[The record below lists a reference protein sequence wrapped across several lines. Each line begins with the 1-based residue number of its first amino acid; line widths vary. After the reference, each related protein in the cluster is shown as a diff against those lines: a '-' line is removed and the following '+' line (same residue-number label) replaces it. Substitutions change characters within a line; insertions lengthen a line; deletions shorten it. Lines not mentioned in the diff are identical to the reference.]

1 MDFFK
6 KKTNFDFMGK
16 RKPILAISALFVL
29 ASLIMLPT
37 LGLNLGLDFTGGTEI
52 EVRFETPPQ
61 ASQVRESL
69 AKAGMDNAV
78 VQTFG
83 SPNEILIRIP
93 PQDEGEAADQTATRV
108 IEAFKADFE
117 GDVEM
122 RSSGFVGPQVGEE
135 LTEQG
140 ILAMIYALIGIFIY
154 VLFRFQWRFS
164 VAAVLA
170 TVHDLFVTMGALAL
184 FQISFDLTVVA
195 ALLAMV
201 GYSLNDTVVV
211 FDRIRENFP
220 RLGKLSSAEVINRSL
235 NETLSR
241 TVMTSVTTQLTLIA
255 LYIFGGE
262 VISAFAWTLIV
273 GIVIATFSS
282 IFVASPILLLLG
294 VSKYDLVQVEK
305 EGASLDARP

>member
-1 MDFFK
+1 
-6 KKTNFDFMGK
+6 
-16 RKPILAISALFVL
+16 
-29 ASLIMLPT
+29 
-37 LGLNLGLDFTGGTEI
+37 
-52 EVRFETPPQ
+52 
-61 ASQVRESL
+61 
-69 AKAGMDNAV
+69 
-78 VQTFG
+78 
-83 SPNEILIRIP
+83 
-93 PQDEGEAADQTATRV
+93 
-108 IEAFKADFE
+108 
-117 GDVEM
+117 
-122 RSSGFVGPQVGEE
+122 
-135 LTEQG
+135 
-140 ILAMIYALIGIFIY
+140 
-154 VLFRFQWRFS
+154 
-164 VAAVLA
+164 
-170 TVHDLFVTMGALAL
+170 
-184 FQISFDLTVVA
+184 
-195 ALLAMV
+195 
-201 GYSLNDTVVV
+201 V

>member
-1 MDFFK
+1 
-6 KKTNFDFMGK
+6 
-16 RKPILAISALFVL
+16 
-29 ASLIMLPT
+29 
-37 LGLNLGLDFTGGTEI
+37 
-52 EVRFETPPQ
+52 
-61 ASQVRESL
+61 
-69 AKAGMDNAV
+69 
-78 VQTFG
+78 
-83 SPNEILIRIP
+83 
-93 PQDEGEAADQTATRV
+93 
-108 IEAFKADFE
+108 
-117 GDVEM
+117 
-122 RSSGFVGPQVGEE
+122 
-135 LTEQG
+135 
-140 ILAMIYALIGIFIY
+140 MIYALIGIFIY

-184 FQISFDLTVVA
+184 FQITFDLTVVA
-195 ALLAMV
+195 ALLAIV